1 MAEKYV
7 DNTFP
12 FAGINRIRF
21 KGFYLSRFLT
31 ISSPKVYV
39 FKYKGIYREIK
50 VYASLNSFFMPLTRF
65 LYSAGPS
72 AKLKPWHI
80 HNASIKIVKYAPYNC
95 PDTTL

>member
-31 ISSPKVYV
+31 ISTPKVYV

-72 AKLKPWHI
+72 AKLKLHRFGQDVIDPI
-80 HNASIKIVKYAPYNC
+80 ALMLYLFSTVI
-95 PDTTL
+95 